1 MATLSD
7 KCIQYLINKG
17 KTSDEARALVND
29 PHLVGLFNHGDGVVL
44 ESWDVSGISKPS
56 NSDLTAVDSDADKLV
71 ALNAVHSNRKA
82 AYPSLADQLD
92 MQYWDKKNGTNKWVE
107 AVDKVKSDNPKP

>member
-1 MATLSD
+1 MSTTKMEAIISLKPGAEFTLRGDTLEWSD
-7 KCIQYLINKG
+7 KSQTAPTESEISAERTRLDTEYTNNKYQR
-17 KTSDEARALVND
+17 D
-29 PHLVGLFNHGDGVVL
+29 
-44 ESWDVSGISKPS
+44 
-56 NSDLTAVDSDADKLV
+56 
-71 ALNAVHSNRKA
+71 RKA